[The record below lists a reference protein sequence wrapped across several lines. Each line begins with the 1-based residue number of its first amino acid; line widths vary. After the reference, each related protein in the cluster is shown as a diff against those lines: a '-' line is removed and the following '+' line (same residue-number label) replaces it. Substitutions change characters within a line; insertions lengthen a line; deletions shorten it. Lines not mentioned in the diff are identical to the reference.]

1 MTRRPARGR
10 KSTTHV
16 NTRRQG
22 LQVIRMMKDRTVRL
36 KGGDYECPRTETF
49 FNKRASP
56 TRLWFSNRILSSQ
69 EAGILDQMMVP
80 KGV

>member
-1 MTRRPARGR
+1 MTRRPAKGR
-10 KSTTHV
+10 RSTTHV
-16 NTRRQG
+16 STRRQG
-22 LQVIRMMKDRTVRL
+22 LRVIRMMKDRTVRL
-36 KGGDYECPRTETF
+36 KGGGYECPRTETC

-56 TRLWFSNRILSSQ
+56 ARLWFSNRMLRSQ